1 MSGRGRIRLATVATL
16 CIACAGCG
24 PEGGRAADAGAAAAV
39 APAAEAERS
48 ADEAFTAFMEEI
60 YRQRLDRS
68 PMLAARVGSGEPTAA
83 WDDLSAEAM
92 DAEVRELRANLE
104 RLRTQ
109 FDPARLDAHDKIQ
122 YRVLEDEL
130 ELLIERHRWRDHFY
144 PLNQII
150 GLHLRVP
157 NALTDGAAFDD
168 AADARRYIAR
178 IEAVEHLFDQL
189 VTRMQARADR
199 GFLMPESLYPRLLD
213 GARKVIAGAPFDEGS
228 DNPVWSDFNSRLET
242 LALDPD
248 LEEELRAGARQ
259 ALLGPYR
266 SGYEQLIA
274 RLEAGQA
281 RTDFDGGVWQLPNG
295 AAFYDFLLRQFT
307 TTDMTAEE
315 VHALGL
321 REVER
326 IHGEMRAIMEEVGFE
341 GSLDE
346 FFEFMRTDPRFY
358 YENTDEGRAKYL
370 ARARGLVDAVN
381 ARIEQLF
388 YEEPA
393 IPLEV
398 RRFEAYR
405 EKSAP
410 GAFYEPGS
418 PDGSRPGVFYLNL
431 YDMSSVPTYALAALT
446 FHETIPGHHM
456 QISTIQTDP
465 AIPELR
471 KLNFWWM
478 NTAFVEGW
486 ALYAEELASELG
498 FYEDP
503 YADFGRL
510 SGALWRACR
519 LVVDTGLHAKHWTR
533 EQTIEYLDANT
544 PRDHASNVRAVD
556 RYIAVPGQ
564 ATSFMVGMHR
574 ILEART
580 RARAEL
586 GDAFDIRG
594 FLDAVLRHGYVPLW
608 AMEESVQAWT
618 QSVRQSGESDRS

>member
-1 MSGRGRIRLATVATL
+1 MTIAARAQAARLKTVSAMALGLALAVAAGCNDGETLSEPADSRFETFLEDAYQQRLA
-16 CIACAGCG
+16 
-24 PEGGRAADAGAAAAV
+24 
-39 APAAEAERS
+39 
-48 ADEAFTAFMEEI
+48 
-60 YRQRLDRS
+60 RS
-68 PMLAARVGSGEPTAA
+68 PMLAASVGVPHDSGRF
-83 WDDLSAEAM
+83 WDDLSAAAA
-92 DAEVRELRANLE
+92 DAERSELRASLE
-104 RLRTQ
+104 HLRAR
-109 FDPARLDAHDKIQ
+109 FDPARLSAHNRIQ

-130 ELLIERHRWRDHFY
+130 ELLIERHRWSDHFY
-144 PLNQII
+144 PLNQIV
-150 GLHLRVP
+150 GLHLLVP
-157 NALTDGAAFDD
+157 GALTDSAVFDD
-168 AADARRYIAR
+168 TADARRHIAR
-178 IEAVEHLFDQL
+178 IEAVEDLFAQL
-189 VTRMQARADR
+189 VTRMQARAER

-213 GARKVIAGAPFDEGS
+213 GARKVIAGAPFDGGP
-228 DNPVWSDFNSRLET
+228 DNPVWSDFKSRLET
-242 LALDPD
+242 LNLDPA
-248 LEEELRAGARQ
+248 LEEELRAGGRN

-274 RLEAGQA
+274 ALEAGQA
-281 RTDFDGGVWQLPNG
+281 RTDFDGGVWQLPDG
-295 AAFYDFLLRQFT
+295 DAFYDFLLRQFT
-307 TTDMTAEE
+307 TTDMTADE

-321 REVER
+321 SEVER
-326 IHGEMRAIMEEVGFE
+326 IRGEMRAIMEKVGFE

-346 FFEFMRTDPRFY
+346 FFEFTRTDPRFY
-358 YENTDEGRAKYL
+358 YENTDEGRAQYL
-370 ARARGLVDAVN
+370 DRARGLVEAVN
-381 ARIEQLF
+381 ARIEELF
-388 YEEPA
+388 YEQPV

-410 GAFYEPGS
+410 GAVYSPGL

-431 YDMSSVPTYALAALT
+431 YDMSSVPTYSLAALT

-456 QISTIQTDP
+456 QISTIETDP

-478 NTAFVEGW
+478 NSAFVEGW
-486 ALYAEELASELG
+486 ALYAEELASELD

-533 EQTIEYLDANT
+533 EQTIDYLDATT

-574 ILEART
+574 ILEARAE
-580 RARAEL
+580 ARAVL
-586 GDAFDIRG
+586 GDDFDIRG
-594 FLDAVLRHGYVPLW
+594 FHAAVLRHGYVPLSI
-608 AMEESVQAWT
+608 MEESVQDWT
-618 QSVRQSGESDRS
+618 QFVR